1 MRLCCCCMALIYFLT
16 SCSHL
21 MWLIYSVA
29 GHEYSPL
36 LSPLSSSGEKNGSK
50 LTMRSQRYL
59 GMKRGGRRR
68 SIGP

>member
-1 MRLCCCCMALIYFLT
+1 MRLCCCCMALICFST

-29 GHEYSPL
+29 GYEYSPL
-36 LSPLSSSGEKNGSK
+36 LSPLSSSGEKNWSK

-59 GMKRGGRRR
+59 GMKRGEV
-68 SIGP
+68 